1 MHADRAERRAHYAA
15 RVSLTPEQLA
25 DRVLAWYE
33 THGRKLPWR
42 HTRDPYAIL
51 VSEVMLQQTQVDR
64 VIERW
69 TAWLERWPTATD
81 LAAASRADVISA
93 WQGLGYNRRAVS
105 LHEAARQLAEHGIPQ
120 DQAGWRALPGVGPY
134 TAAAVCALALDH
146 DVIPLDVNILRILER
161 SLGATELEPP
171 PGRAH
176 DLTQGLFDL
185 GATICLARIPRCD
198 ACPLADLCPSRG
210 RRYEPLRKQSRF
222 EGSRRQ
228 ARSRLLDQLRE
239 APLALGSFD
248 PTLAALLIKDGLAE
262 QVDGQL
268 RLPR

>member
-1 MHADRAERRAHYAA
+1 MHADRVPPRAHYAA
-15 RVSLTPEQLA
+15 RVSLTPAQLA
-25 DRVLAWYE
+25 DRVLAWYA
-33 THGRKLPWR
+33 THGRELPWR

-51 VSEVMLQQTQVDR
+51 VSEMMLQQTQVDR
-64 VIERW
+64 VVERW
-69 TAWLERWPTATD
+69 TVWLERWPTAAD

-105 LHEAARQLAEHGIPQ
+105 LHESARLLAEHGIPR

-134 TAAAVCALALDH
+134 TAAAVCVLALDH
-146 DVIPLDVNILRILER
+146 DVIPLDVNVLRILER
-161 SLGATELEPP
+161 SLGVAEIEPP

-185 GATICLARIPRCD
+185 GATICLARIPRCGD
-198 ACPLADLCPSRG
+198 CPLADLCPSRG
-210 RRYEPLRKQSRF
+210 QRYEPLRKQSRF

-228 ARSRLLDQLRE
+228 ARSRLLDQLRD
-239 APLALGSFD
+239 APRALGTFD
-248 PTLAALLIKDGLAE
+248 PALAALLIKDGLAE
-262 QVDGQL
+262 QTDGLL